1 MKRLLLLLILVT
13 AFQGFH
19 KQGIS
24 YQAVILSPQAQEI
37 PGSDAQGNI
46 LANSAV
52 SIQFT
57 IVNAAGSEEYQE
69 QNTRTDRYGMIN
81 LVIGQESKQAVIIL

>member
-1 MKRLLLLLILVT
+1 
-13 AFQGFH
+13 
-19 KQGIS
+19 
-24 YQAVILSPQAQEI
+24 VILSPQAQEI

-69 QNTRTDRYGMIN
+69 QTPVQIGM
-81 LVIGQESKQAVIIL
+81 V

>member
-13 AFQGFH
+13 AFQGFS
-19 KQGIS
+19 QTRGIS

-57 IVNAAGSEEYQE
+57 IVNAAEEYQE
-69 QNTRTDRYGMIN
+69 QHNTRTDRYGMIN
-81 LVIGQESKQAVIIL
+81 LVIGGRANKQ